1 VGDPCLLIIDASL
14 STRLGTE
21 LRKRGR
27 EAVSLASLRLK
38 ALEDEPMLRALAER
52 YLNERYVLVT
62 ADDAMPATHGSV
74 LDETATTLATL
85 DGRWKRSGLPQETYK
100 CEVVHRWAH
109 VMAAQKSRTIHRYSI
124 GGHRLW
130 TLPRGR

>member
-1 VGDPCLLIIDASL
+1 VTDPCVLVIDASL

-27 EAVSLASLRLK
+27 DAVSLASLRLK
-38 ALEDEPMLRALAER
+38 ALKDEPMLRALAER
-52 YLNERYVLVT
+52 YADERYVLVT
-62 ADDAMPATHGSV
+62 ADDAMPATHRPV

-85 DGRWKRSGLPQETYK
+85 DGRWQRSGFPQEAYK

-109 VMAAQKSRTIHRYSI
+109 VMATQKPGTTRRYSV
-124 GGHRLW
+124 GGHRPW
-130 TLPRGR
+130 TPPRGR

>member
-1 VGDPCLLIIDASL
+1 
-14 STRLGTE
+14 
-21 LRKRGR
+21 
-27 EAVSLASLRLK
+27 VSLASLRLN
-38 ALEDEPMLRALAER
+38 ALEDEPMLRALADR

-85 DGRWKRSGLPQETYK
+85 DGRWKRSGLPQEAYK

-109 VMAAQKSRTIHRYSI
+109 VMAAQKSGTIHRYSI

-130 TLPRGR
+130 TFPRGR